1 MVRRALKAIIGGGLF
16 VALGVG
22 GAQAYFAD
30 GPDFAIRGGAA
41 TTTLQLELGP
51 VEIAIRDRLG
61 LLEAATSLVERDI
74 AGVIEFY
81 EARGFLPAWTNGGGL
96 TPGAVALIDR
106 LAAADADGLD
116 PRAYRTPSQYS
127 GGTPIALAVA
137 DIMMSMAVAAYTR
150 EASAGR
156 LDPRAVSREID
167 LSPDYP
173 DVAIAVRS
181 VAVAADQVA
190 ALDGF
195 NPIHPDYL
203 ALRAELA
210 RLRDE
215 DPVERIVIPTG
226 PTLRLGDEGER
237 VAVLRQRLDLE
248 ATDGEV
254 AIFDE
259 DLKAAVIEFQG
270 VARLV
275 TDGIVGPATIGALN
289 GPNIDPVAEIIANME
304 RWRWLPHDF
313 GEFYVHVNVPEFM
326 VRIVADDE
334 VHHEP
339 RVVVG
344 KVSSRTTIFSDEIE
358 HFIVNPFWYVP
369 ASIIAAEYMPIL
381 RSDPGYF
388 NRNNYDVF
396 ARWNGTV
403 SQVNPVQIDWSR
415 LSASDVSMRQRPGPG
430 NALGRIKFMFPNSH
444 AIYLHDTPSKS
455 LFQRDV
461 RSFSHGCV
469 RVMNPID
476 FADALLLL
484 EQFDRSGLEALF
496 GNTERQVNL
505 DTHIPVHITYFTAV
519 IDEAGNVQFKG
530 DLYGYSATV
539 RDQLGIGDA
548 QIAAN

>member
-1 MVRRALKAIIGGGLF
+1 
-16 VALGVG
+16 
-22 GAQAYFAD
+22 
-30 GPDFAIRGGAA
+30 
-41 TTTLQLELGP
+41 
-51 VEIAIRDRLG
+51 
-61 LLEAATSLVERDI
+61 
-74 AGVIEFY
+74 
-81 EARGFLPAWTNGGGL
+81 
-96 TPGAVALIDR
+96 
-106 LAAADADGLD
+106 
-116 PRAYRTPSQYS
+116 
-127 GGTPIALAVA
+127 
-137 DIMMSMAVAAYTR
+137 
-150 EASAGR
+150 
-156 LDPRAVSREID
+156 
-167 LSPDYP
+167 
-173 DVAIAVRS
+173 
-181 VAVAADQVA
+181 
-190 ALDGF
+190 
-195 NPIHPDYL
+195 
-203 ALRAELA
+203 
-210 RLRDE
+210 
-215 DPVERIVIPTG
+215 
-226 PTLRLGDEGER
+226 
-237 VAVLRQRLDLE
+237 
-248 ATDGEV
+248 
-254 AIFDE
+254 
-259 DLKAAVIEFQG
+259 
-270 VARLV
+270 V
-275 TDGIVGPATIGALN
+275 TDGIGGPATIGALN
-289 GPNIDPVAEIIANME
+289 GPNIDPVGEIIANME

-313 GEFYVHVNVPEFM
+313 GEFYVHVNIPEFM

-334 VHHEP
+334 VHHET

-344 KVSSRTTIFSDEIE
+344 KVSNRTTIFSDEIE

-469 RVMNPID
+469 RVMNPMD

-484 EQFDRSGLEALF
+484 EQFDRSGVEALF
-496 GNTERQVNL
+496 GNTERQINL
-505 DTHIPVHITYFTAV
+505 DNHIPVHITYFTAV

-530 DLYGYSATV
+530 DIYGYSATV